1 MLCVY
6 CLYILAF
13 LSCRLFPFPAFLEC
27 CDRISREKTLS
38 HFSRHKVTQFVFYC
52 TDILFFVS
60 CVKNVVFVVFF
71 VFVKNVIFV
80 ILVINNVVMNVIFVI
95 LVINVN
101 VINVNVINVLFVTLV
116 NNAIN
121 ITLKTPQ
128 RVIATHWRARERTYI
143 SCVLSR

>member
-13 LSCRLFPFPAFLEC
+13 LSCRLFPFPAFLER

-71 VFVKNVIFV
+71 VFVKNVIFD
-80 ILVINNVVMNVIFVI
+80 IIVINIVVMNVIFVI
-95 LVINVN
+95 L

-128 RVIATHWRARERTYI
+128 RVIATHWGQEKELIFRV
-143 SCVLSR
+143 SCLAEE

>member
-13 LSCRLFPFPAFLEC
+13 LSCRLFPFPASLKC
-27 CDRISREKTLS
+27 CERFSREKILS

-52 TDILFFVS
+52 TDILFFIS

-80 ILVINNVVMNVIFVI
+80 ILVINIVVKNVIFVI

-101 VINVNVINVLFVTLV
+101 
-116 NNAIN
+116 AIN
-121 ITLKTPQ
+121 ITLKNPQ
-128 RVIATHWRARERTYI
+128 CAIATHWGQEKELI
-143 SCVLSR
+143 SHVSCLAEE